1 MRISDWS
8 SDVCSYDLTLSL
20 VLAGDAAPRDWR
32 TGKARPFDIFDAKAE
47 ALAALAAAG
56 APVERLQVIAP
67 AGPAYHPGGSG
78 KLCLGPQQVLAE
90 FGEPN
95 PSVARA
101 FDLKGTVEAAEV
113 SLDAVPARRESGS
126 AAQAHAGRKH

>member
-56 APVERLQVIAP
+56 APVERLPVIAP
-67 AGPAYHPGGSG
+67 AGPAYHPGRSG
-78 KLCLGPQQVLAE
+78 KLCLGPKQVLAA
-90 FGEPN
+90 FGELH
-95 PSVARA
+95 PSAARA
-101 FDLKGTVEAAEV
+101 FDMTGTVPAAEGF
-113 SLDAVPARRESGS
+113 LAARPARPATRG
-126 AAQAHAGRKH
+126 ARP